1 MLEWQKSRQIV
12 EKTYEEEETKQ
23 TGTVYLLQELLH
35 AEKSPKYSQLL
46 ELIQTKK
53 KMKIFYNHYGYF

>member
-12 EKTYEEEETKQ
+12 EKTYEEEETKR